1 MANPDTAY
9 AVRPPKVDNNGRGA
23 GGRSMQS
30 RFGYLVAAL
39 EVWLGVFGIL
49 LGLYTL
55 MSFVGIS
62 TERSPGVET
71 ILGFTMI
78 ICGGVL
84 VADAIRRE
92 LSARAFRKME
102 ALGNP
107 LDTPTQA

>member
-1 MANPDTAY
+1 
-9 AVRPPKVDNNGRGA
+9 
-23 GGRSMQS
+23 
-30 RFGYLVAAL
+30 
-39 EVWLGVFGIL
+39 
-49 LGLYTL
+49 
-55 MSFVGIS
+55 
-62 TERSPGVET
+62 
-71 ILGFTMI
+71 MI

>member
-1 MANPDTAY
+1 
-9 AVRPPKVDNNGRGA
+9 
-23 GGRSMQS
+23 MQS
-30 RFGYLVAAL
+30 KFGYLVAAL

-62 TERSPGVET
+62 TERSPGVES

-78 ICGGVL
+78 VCGAAL

>member
-1 MANPDTAY
+1 
-9 AVRPPKVDNNGRGA
+9 
-23 GGRSMQS
+23 MQL

-55 MSFVGIS
+55 MSFVGLS
-62 TERSPGVET
+62 AEASPGVET
-71 ILGFTMI
+71 ILAFTMI

-92 LSARAFRKME
+92 LSARAIRRMD
-102 ALGNP
+102 ALGTP
-107 LDTPTQA
+107 LDSPTQV

>member
-1 MANPDTAY
+1 
-9 AVRPPKVDNNGRGA
+9 
-23 GGRSMQS
+23 MQS

-62 TERSPGVET
+62 TERSPGVES

-78 ICGGVL
+78 VCGGVL